1 MGKIDILLLVIG
13 PVLGIWLAAVLFR
26 RRLHAEFPFFFT
38 YIAASITGDIIMLA
52 VNSDYPTYFKVFWT
66 TEALY
71 AILGLLALQEA
82 FRRVFGAFFHV
93 YRWFWM
99 LFPAVA
105 AIFAGISIVHTI
117 QHPPAQASPLI
128 SIILSVEVA
137 INVIQATIFLL
148 FLAVQWLFKVR
159 RRNYP
164 WGIVEGFAVLALAG
178 AAYALRSEFG
188 TKFALVAK
196 YGTSVAY
203 ILAEILWLDTF
214 LRPPA
219 AEPQWTQAITPAQ
232 AWEEIRQTTRV
243 LKSILAGRKRK

>member
-1 MGKIDILLLVIG
+1 MGKTDIILLLVALA
-13 PVLGIWLAAVLFR
+13 LGAWLAFALLR
-26 RRLHAEFPFFFT
+26 RRLYSEFPFFFT
-38 YIAASITGDIIMLA
+38 YVAASITGEIIKLA
-52 VNSDYPTYFKVFWT
+52 VIRDYPTYFKVFWT

-71 AILGLLALQEA
+71 AILGLLALHEA
-82 FRRVFGAFFHV
+82 FRRVFGAFFHI
-93 YRWFWM
+93 YSWFWI

-105 AIFAGISIVHTI
+105 AIVAGISIFHTI

-128 SIILSVEVA
+128 SLILSVEVA

-148 FLAVQWLFKVR
+148 FLGVQWLFKVR

-214 LRPPA
+214 LRPPD
-219 AEPQWTQAITPAQ
+219 AEPQWTQAVTPAQ
-232 AWEEIRQTTRV
+232 AMAEIQQTMQLVKR
-243 LKSILAGRKRK
+243 ILASRRRR